1 MPHISSKKLTSN
13 FSEKL
18 FGKLIAIL
26 GRAQDKNHL
35 SLVVD
40 ELLTRTEKIMLAK
53 RIAVVLMLSNNI
65 PQHKITEMLKM
76 SPSTVAKM
84 SLGVE
89 IGKYDTILE
98 ISKREK
104 IDIEKL
110 VWDILTV
117 GGLMPPKV
125 GKKYWLKS
133 LKN

>member
-1 MPHISSKKLTSN
+1 M
-13 FSEKL
+13 
-18 FGKLIAIL
+18 